1 MFYLSEL
8 LKFVVD
14 KNHKIMKTV
23 ILTSCNNSVE
33 AKLIQ
38 GNLAN
43 EGINS
48 FTSNE
53 NFSSLYPNMN
63 GAMGSGIQIF
73 VNEAD
78 AERALKV
85 INANDRTVHCTTCQS
100 EDVNQIVSKNI
111 LKSVAI
117 LIWSFFVSGSA
128 FGNVKQKYHCNNC
141 GADFEM

>member
-1 MFYLSEL
+1 
-8 LKFVVD
+8 
-14 KNHKIMKTV
+14 MKTV

-43 EGINS
+43 EGIDS
-48 FTSNE
+48 IISNE
-53 NFSSLYPNMN
+53 NYTSLYPNMN
-63 GAMGSGIQIF
+63 GAMGSGIQIL

-85 INANDRTVHCTTCQS
+85 INANDRSVHCTSCNS
-100 EDVNQIVSKNI
+100 ADVTQQPKKNM
-111 LKSVAI
+111 LKVVGIMIIS
-117 LIWSFFVSGSA
+117 LFSSSA

-141 GADFEM
+141 GADFEI

>member
-1 MFYLSEL
+1 
-8 LKFVVD
+8 
-14 KNHKIMKTV
+14 MKTV
-23 ILTSCNNSVE
+23 ILTSCSNSVE

-43 EGINS
+43 EGIDS
-48 FTSNE
+48 IISNE
-53 NFSSLYPNMN
+53 NFTSLYPNMN

-73 VNEAD
+73 VNEED
-78 AERALKV
+78 AERALKL
-85 INANDRTVHCTTCQS
+85 INANDRSVHCTSCDST
-100 EDVNQIVSKNI
+100 DVDQIVRKNM

-141 GADFEM
+141 GVDFEI